1 MIVGDSGQPLQL
13 GHESERVQWLLALS
27 RGDFASVNLKHRKWP
42 QSKRHDSVG
51 ARGFN
56 IGCGWLD
63 SPMQFG
69 VYQPSVVKPQI
80 TLGADVNTA
89 LAASAWQ
96 RLPPLDGQRPPTGR
110 ERGDLPSPAGHRS
123 VWRWRASKGE
133 DRWRAAEGGVRP
145 LDP

>member
-89 LAASAWQ
+89 LAAQLGRDFHHWMASGRQ
-96 RLPPLDGQRPPTGR
+96 QDGKEATSQVQQDTALFGA
-110 ERGDLPSPAGHRS
+110 GVPA
-123 VWRWRASKGE
+123 RAKTVG
-133 DRWRAAEGGVRP
+133 AQQKVVCVR
-145 LDP
+145 